1 MKSILPFIHHN
12 KSLDRAVPG
21 LSLILVLFILIP
33 SRNLT
38 NRTSPIC
45 KKQSLSAQGQT
56 FRHNRIAQVGLEV
69 WGAFSVKLQ
78 VLQLRAR
85 FPGQTFRHNRITQ
98 VVE

>member
-21 LSLILVLFILIP
+21 LALILVLFILIH

-45 KKQSLSAQGQT
+45 KKQSLSAQVADMTAINKKMKKENFQ
-56 FRHNRIAQVGLEV
+56 E
-69 WGAFSVKLQ
+69 
-78 VLQLRAR
+78 
-85 FPGQTFRHNRITQ
+85 TQ
-98 VVE
+98 DKNETVI